1 MAITINSNVSSLN
14 AQRNLGK
21 ATNALTESYAKL
33 SSGLRI
39 NKASDDA
46 AGLAVADLLR
56 ADQKI
61 AGMAIR
67 NANDGI
73 STINIADGAMNEIS
87 NLLVRMGELA
97 EQSANGIYSSDQR
110 TALSQEFEAL
120 GAEINRIAEVTKFN
134 GINLLQSANNS
145 SNTFNISLQVGLES
159 ATSSTIILSGVA
171 VNTSGLGLSGIV
183 LTTGSSLASAST
195 STAALD
201 KVQSAI
207 ATIAQK
213 RGEFGAVQSR
223 LNTTVSNL
231 EVTKQNFAA
240 AESQIRDVDVA
251 AEAAEMTRLNIL
263 QQAGASVLAQA
274 NQQPSLAVSLL
285 R

>member
-56 ADQKI
+56 ADQRI

-97 EQSANGIYSSDQR
+97 EQSANGIYSADQR
-110 TALSQEFEAL
+110 KALSTEFDAL
-120 GAEINRIAEVTKFN
+120 GSEIDRIADVTKFN
-134 GINLLQSANNS
+134 GILLLQSS
-145 SNTFNISLQVGLES
+145 SGSTASFTIDLQIGLES
-159 ATSSTIILSGVA
+159 ASSSKITLNGVA
-171 VNTSGLGLSGIV
+171 VNTKGLDLNSIV
-183 LTTGSSLASAST
+183 TTTGTSLEDADKA
-195 STAALD
+195 TAALD
-201 KVQSAI
+201 KVHSAI
-207 ATIAQK
+207 ASIAQT
-213 RGEFGAVQSR
+213 RGSFGAVQSR

-274 NQQPSLAVSLL
+274 NQQPSLALSLL

>member
-21 ATNALTESYAKL
+21 ATNALTESYSKL

-46 AGLAVADLLR
+46 AGLAVADVLR
-56 ADQKI
+56 ADQRI

-97 EQSANGIYSSDQR
+97 EQSANGIYSTDQR
-110 TALSQEFEAL
+110 SALSKEFEAL
-120 GAEINRIAEVTKFN
+120 GAEINRIADVTKFN
-134 GINLLQSANNS
+134 GISLLQSAHGSDDPFTIN
-145 SNTFNISLQVGLES
+145 LQVGLES
-159 ATSSTIILSGVA
+159 ADSSKLTINGVA
-171 VNTSGLGLSGIV
+171 VNTTGLSLSGIV
-183 LTTGSSLASAST
+183 LTTGSSLST
-195 STAALD
+195 EALSKTALS
-201 KVQSAI
+201 KVTSAI
-207 ATIAQK
+207 ATIAK
-213 RGEFGAVQSR
+213 TRGDFGAVQSR

-251 AEAAEMTRLNIL
+251 SEAAEMTRLSIL

-274 NQQPSLAVSLL
+274 NQQPSLALSLL

>member
-21 ATNALTESYAKL
+21 STSALTDSYAKL

-56 ADQKI
+56 ADQRV

-73 STINIADGAMNEIS
+73 STINIADSAMNEIS
-87 NLLVRMGELA
+87 NLLVRMAELS
-97 EQSANGIYSSDQR
+97 EQSANGIYSAEQR
-110 TALSQEFEAL
+110 TALSAEFEAL
-120 GAEINRIAEVTKFN
+120 GAEIDRIADVTKFN
-134 GINLLQSANNS
+134 GISLLQSS
-145 SNTFNISLQVGLES
+145 SGSSAGFAIDLQIGLES
-159 ATSSTIILSGVA
+159 ASTSTITLSGTA
-171 VNTSGLGLSGIV
+171 VNTSGLGLSTIV
-183 LTTGSSLASAST
+183 LTTGSSLASRASALT
-195 STAALD
+195 ALD
-201 KVQSAI
+201 AVQDAI
-207 ATIAQK
+207 ATISQS
-213 RGEFGAVQSR
+213 RGNFGAVQSR
-223 LNTTVSNL
+223 LGTTISNL

-251 AEAAEMTRLNIL
+251 SEAAEMTRLNIL
-263 QQAGASVLAQA
+263 QQAGAAVLAQA
-274 NQQPSLAVSLL
+274 NQQPSLALSLL